1 MKMEDKKII
10 MVQVYL
16 VRKFGT
22 MIGSH
27 EGLIGMGLIVA
38 KESEKS
44 RKKNKRVNGF
54 SNAKKLRENNNRIC
68 QSAQKG

>member
-1 MKMEDKKII
+1 MKLKDKKII

-27 EGLIGMGLIVA
+27 EGLIDMRL
-38 KESEKS
+38 
-44 RKKNKRVNGF
+44 
-54 SNAKKLRENNNRIC
+54 NRG
-68 QSAQKG
+68 KGI